1 MPKRFELLV
10 FDWDGTLADSARV
23 IVDAVQQ
30 GSLEAGVAPPE
41 EVRIR
46 GVIGLGL
53 REALQALFPDVDEVT
68 RQRISLGYRR
78 WYTENEHRVSLF
90 QGVEG
95 ALQEFQE
102 AGFMLAVA
110 TGKGRRGLNRALE
123 TTGLGPRFMAS
134 RCADECFSKPH
145 PQMLEEIMD
154 ELGAA
159 RERTLMI
166 GDSAFDLQM
175 AHNAGVHAVA
185 VSYGA
190 QQEAQLRPH
199 APIACFDSFA
209 KLRAWLDT
217 NA

>member
-41 EVRIR
+41 EARIR

-53 REALQALFPDVDEVT
+53 QEALQVLFPDVGAAT
-68 RQRISLGYRR
+68 RLRISQGYRR
-78 WYTENEHRVSLF
+78 WYTENEHLVGLF
-90 QGVEG
+90 HGVES
-95 ALQEFQE
+95 ALQELQE
-102 AGFMLAVA
+102 AGFLLAVA
-110 TGKGRRGLNRALE
+110 TGKGRRGLNRAFE
-123 TTGLGPRFMAS
+123 ATGLGPLFMAS
-134 RCADECFSKPH
+134 RCAGECFSKPH

-154 ELGAA
+154 ELGTA

-166 GDSAFDLQM
+166 GDSVFDLQM
-175 AHNAGVHAVA
+175 AHNAGVHAVG

-209 KLRAWLDT
+209 KLRAWLNT